1 MGKSLKDMELIKKN
15 NKKKIKRITS
25 INGSINENQSG
36 LDTEWLCE
44 SEKEFDNINEIE
56 DSETVGMKIIIIHTI
71 KEK

>member
-36 LDTEWLCE
+36 LDTE
-44 SEKEFDNINEIE
+44 
-56 DSETVGMKIIIIHTI
+56 
-71 KEK
+71 